1 MRIISTSAAIAELLP
16 EVFYALDP
24 DVPLDNEELP
34 RSLRRYINNLI
45 MAAFFYRSVDD
56 IFDNDWLTKI
66 RRDPSFLMVSRFRW
80 VELDVIDTEGTYIL
94 IIEENQR

>member
-24 DVPLDNEELP
+24 DAPLDTEELP

-56 IFDNDWLTKI
+56 IFDSDWLTKI